1 MYRNQILFLAAFAAI
16 VSTAG
21 CGRKILPIAASP
33 VAPTSTPTNNDPTS
47 NPAPAAPSI
56 SEFVAEPG
64 SILMGQ
70 ASTLKWSVSNASEI
84 TVEPAVGTLPANG
97 TRGVYPSMTTAYT
110 LRATGPGGNVT
121 ASATVNVASPNIPPP
136 AADPNKG
143 REGTMSLSQRL
154 ARDVKDIYFD
164 YDHNDLRDDAIQ
176 TLTEDAMALQSILR
190 DFPSATVAIE
200 GHSDE
205 RGSAEYNLG
214 LGDRRAQSAQE
225 FLIQH
230 GIPANRLRLI
240 SYGKERPQCTDAYEA
255 CWQKNRRVHL
265 LPGIQ

>member
-1 MYRNQILFLAAFAAI
+1 MYRNQILFLTAFAAI
-16 VSTAG
+16 VLMSG
-21 CGRKILPIAASP
+21 CGRKIVPIAASP
-33 VAPTSTPTNNDPTS
+33 VAPASTPSRNDPTL
-47 NPAPAAPSI
+47 NPAPSAPSI

-84 TVEPAVGTLPANG
+84 SVEPAIGTLPANG
-97 TRGVYPSMTTAYT
+97 TRGVYPSATTVYT

-121 ASATVNVASPNIPPP
+121 ANATVNVAAPNIPPP
-136 AADPNKG
+136 PADSNKG
-143 REGTMSLSQRL
+143 RDGTMTFSQRL
-154 ARDVKDIYFD
+154 ERDVKDVYFD
-164 YDHNDLRDDAIQ
+164 YDHNDLRADAVQ
-176 TLTEDAMALQSILR
+176 TLTGDAMALQAIFR

-240 SYGKERPQCTDAYEA
+240 SFGKERPQCTDANEA